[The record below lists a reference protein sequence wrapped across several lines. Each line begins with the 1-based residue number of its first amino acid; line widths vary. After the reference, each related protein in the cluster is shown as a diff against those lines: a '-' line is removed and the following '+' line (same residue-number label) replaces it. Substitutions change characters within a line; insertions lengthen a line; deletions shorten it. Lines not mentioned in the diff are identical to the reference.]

1 MSYILDALKK
11 SQQERQLG
19 KVPTVDASQLDME
32 PRQPAPTRWVYSAV
46 VLAVTAIIVAAYGVL
61 DNKSPAPMASAP
73 TAPFSA
79 SPREHDR
86 AAAAS
91 AARHHHTDKPAVSAA
106 GSQAPT
112 PEALSA
118 EIGIDT
124 NKLRPGPVPFELFGA
139 EIPGE
144 PKTEAMPTAAVAAL
158 PAGREDPDS
167 GSLVSAELETA
178 VPLLRQLSSEFR
190 QTVPAMSL
198 DVHVYRAKPESRF
211 VLINETLYREGEQT
225 SEGPV
230 VEEIAPDGAILSYQ
244 GTLFRLGT

>member
-1 MSYILDALKK
+1 MSYILDALRK

-19 KVPTVDASQLDME
+19 KVPTIDASQLDME
-32 PRQPAPTRWVYSAV
+32 PRHPAPTRWVYSAV
-46 VLAVTAIIVAAYGVL
+46 VLAVAAIIVAAYGVL
-61 DNKSPAPMASAP
+61 DNSSPAPTASP
-73 TAPFSA
+73 LTAPSSEA
-79 SPREHDR
+79 LRELNQ
-86 AAAAS
+86 AAATP
-91 AARHHHTDKPAVSAA
+91 AARRPHGDGPAVPAA
-106 GSQAPT
+106 GSHAPT

-139 EIPGE
+139 EVPGE
-144 PKTEAMPTAAVAAL
+144 PKAEAMPATAVAAL
-158 PAGREDPDS
+158 SASREAPDPA
-167 GSLVSAELETA
+167 SLVSAELDTA

-190 QTVPAMSL
+190 QTVPTMSL